1 MDKKDLLH
9 ATLVPMDFTETS
21 LFALEHAAA
30 IAQISEDNKNKIIC
44 LLHVIEGA
52 SIEPVY
58 DTSNIANGDR
68 DALAIEGAINR
79 LSGVIQK
86 YQDKFQGIT
95 FTPMI
100 AGGKPFKKIA
110 RVAEEIEAQS
120 IVMGSHGSSGW
131 QAIAGSNASRVIQI
145 APCPVIVVK
154 ERPLGQGYKNIVLPL
169 DLSKE
174 TKQKVNITAKIAKY
188 FDSTVHIVTMAET
201 DEFLER
207 RLKNNLAQV
216 ESYFEDRDIKTTSTT
231 LDEDNGN
238 FAMQTLTWAQGKDA
252 DLIIIMAQ
260 QEKGWSEY
268 IFGSYAQQIVNRS
281 PIPVLTVTPRAE
293 LGGVFDIM

>member
-1 MDKKDLLH
+1 MDIKDLQNS
-9 ATLVPMDFTETS
+9 TLVPVDFTEES
-21 LFALEHAAA
+21 LNALEHAAA
-30 IAQISEDNKNKIIC
+30 IAQISEDNKNKIIA

-52 SIEPVY
+52 AVEPVY
-58 DTSNIANGDR
+58 DTTKIVSGSR

-79 LSGVIQK
+79 LNTVIQK
-86 YQDKFQGIT
+86 YQGKFEGIT
-95 FTPMI
+95 FSPI
-100 AGGKPFKKIA
+100 VAGGKPFKKIA
-110 RVAEEIEAQS
+110 RIAEEIEAQS

-154 ERPLGQGYKNIVLPL
+154 EKTLGNGYKNIVLPL
-169 DLSKE
+169 DLSIE
-174 TKQKVNITAKIAKY
+174 TKQKVNIASKIAKY
-188 FDSTVHIVTMAET
+188 FDSTVHIVTMTES
-201 DEFLER
+201 DEFLQR
-207 RLKNNLAQV
+207 RLQNNLAQV
-216 ESYFEDRDIKTTSTT
+216 ESYFSDRDIKTTSTT
-231 LDEDNGN
+231 LDEENGN

-260 QEKGWSEY
+260 QEKGLSEY